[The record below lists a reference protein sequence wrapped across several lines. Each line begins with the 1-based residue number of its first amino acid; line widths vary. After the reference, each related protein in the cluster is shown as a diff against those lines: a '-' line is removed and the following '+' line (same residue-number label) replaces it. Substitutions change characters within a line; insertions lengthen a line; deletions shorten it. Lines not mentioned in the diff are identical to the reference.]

1 MEELM
6 YKNQLKIMRKLRA
19 FFNGKLQ
26 DFIKENQGAEE
37 LHMSDFKYERFLM
50 AGIKFCDLYE
60 EYIKEIHEENIYLRG
75 ELKKL
80 KRDKKMLIKFIKEMK
95 N

>member
-6 YKNQLKIMRKLRA
+6 YKIKLKTMRTLRA

-37 LHMSDFKYERFLM
+37 LHMSDFKYERLLM
-50 AGIKFCDLYE
+50 TGIKFCDTYE
-60 EYIKEIHEENIYLRG
+60 DYVKEIHEENTYLRG
-75 ELKKL
+75 QIKQLKQ
-80 KRDKKMLIKFIKEMK
+80 DKKSLSGL
-95 N
+95 

>member
-6 YKNQLKIMRKLRA
+6 YKIQLKIMRKLRA
-19 FFNGKLQ
+19 FLNGKLQ

-37 LHMSDFKYERFLM
+37 LHMSDFKYERLLM
-50 AGIKFCDLYE
+50 AGIRFCDLYE

-75 ELKKL
+75 EIKKL
-80 KRDKKMLIKFIKEMK
+80 DKFIKDLRD
-95 N
+95 